1 MAENSLHGRGNTF
14 NQSSFISPVENLL
27 YKTVAE
33 LEKSS
38 MLLSQAEALLAMSL
52 HDALS
57 DITPLQRHYFLAAVH
72 ELVST
77 GVIHTDAVIVSLRPR
92 KME

>member
-38 MLLSQAEALLAMSL
+38 MLLSLA
-52 HDALS
+52 D
-57 DITPLQRHYFLAAVH
+57 YFLAAVH